1 MLDTQRN
8 KKIGIMLG
16 NGFTIDLIHRINS
29 SSNIDPSDLFKYG
42 DLVKWPA
49 TGEPG
54 FLSAR
59 YCPNLWRLGARPGL
73 NQKASYEIIEEL
85 ITVINLYAT
94 LPSETLKK
102 KNQSNPSPLSNI
114 YIYAYQEL
122 VAYLRELFIYY
133 NSLIN
138 DETLRNIPWGWRD
151 YLTKLDKDPTIESVE
166 IITYNYDIFLER
178 ILDQLN
184 IRFSIPG
191 IQEND
196 AKFKIYK
203 PHGSISF
210 IYEGYML
217 KDNYNIQTE
226 LSLNNGDISKFQIK
240 YDNLSLYMP
249 LIPIIPPAGEA
260 HRYAQN
266 WANSIKSHL
275 KGSISKFKEKDDF
288 FICGISYWHVDRAEI
303 DEIIR
308 ELNSDV
314 NVRMINPG
322 NVEGLSAILGMV
334 FNSYIHHS
342 SSDILKELV

>member
-1 MLDTQRN
+1 
-8 KKIGIMLG
+8 MLG
-16 NGFTIDLIHRINS
+16 NGFTIDLINAVGKS
-29 SSNIDPSDLFKYG
+29 GEIDPSDLFKYG
-42 DLVKWPA
+42 DVVKWPA

-73 NQKASYEIIEEL
+73 NRKDSYSIIEEL

-94 LPSETLKK
+94 LPLETVKK
-102 KNQSNPSPLSNI
+102 KNQSNLSPLSNI

-133 NSLIN
+133 DSKVTYE
-138 DETLRNIPWGWRD
+138 DLRQLTWGWSD
-151 YLTKLDKDPTIESVE
+151 YFTKLDKDPSIGSID
-166 IITYNYDIFLER
+166 IITYNYDIYLER
-178 ILDQLN
+178 ILDVLN
-184 IRFSIPG
+184 IKFSIPG
-191 IQEND
+191 IKDGHE
-196 AKFKIYK
+196 KFKIYK

-210 IYEGYML
+210 LYEGYMS
-217 KDNYNIQTE
+217 KDNYNIQKE
-226 LSLNNGDISKFQIK
+226 LSLNNGDISKFK
-240 YDNLSLYMP
+240 YRYDDLSLYMP

-266 WANSIKSHL
+266 WANAIKKNITDAIKSYNP
-275 KGSISKFKEKDDF
+275 KDDF

-308 ELNSDV
+308 ELNSEA

-322 NVEGLSAILGMV
+322 NVDGLSAILGMV
-334 FNSYIHHS
+334 FDSYVHHS
-342 SSDILKELV
+342 SSHILKELV

>member
-1 MLDTQRN
+1 MSTNNSKRV
-8 KKIGIMLG
+8 GIMLG
-16 NGFTIDLIHRINS
+16 NGFTIDLVDHIKKSDQIE
-29 SSNIDPSDLFKYG
+29 PSDLFKYG
-42 DLVKWPA
+42 DIVKWPA

-73 NQKASYEIIEEL
+73 NRSTSYNIIEEL

-94 LPSETLKK
+94 LPPETIKK

-133 NSLIN
+133 NSKVS
-138 DETLRNIPWGWRD
+138 DDDLRSLNWGWRD
-151 YLTKLDKDPTIESVE
+151 YLLNLDKDESIESVE
-166 IITYNYDIFLER
+166 IITYNYDIYLER
-178 ILDQLN
+178 ILDIMN
-184 IRFSIPG
+184 IKFSIPG
-191 IQEND
+191 IKEEK

-210 IYEGYML
+210 LYEGYID
-217 KDNYNIQTE
+217 KNNYNIQKE
-226 LSLNNGDISKFQIK
+226 LSLNNGDISKFENR
-240 YDNLSLYMP
+240 YSDLSLYMP
-249 LIPIIPPAGEA
+249 IIPIIPPAGEA

-266 WANSIKSHL
+266 WANAIKS
-275 KGSISKFKEKDDF
+275 KITNAMKDFKDKDDF

-308 ELNSDV
+308 SLNSGI

-322 NVEGLSAILGMV
+322 HIDGLSSILGMV
-334 FNSYIHHS
+334 FNNYIHHS
-342 SSDILKELV
+342 SSKILKELL

>member
-1 MLDTQRN
+1 MEE
-8 KKIGIMLG
+8 KSGKHVGIILG
-16 NGFTIDLIHRINS
+16 NGFTIDLINKIGKS
-29 SSNIDPSDLFKYG
+29 EEIDPSDLFKYG

-49 TGEPG
+49 TGDPG

-73 NQKASYEIIEEL
+73 NRTASYSIIEEL

-94 LPSETLKK
+94 LSPETIKK
-102 KNQSNPSPLSNI
+102 KNQSNSSPLSNI

-122 VAYLRELFIYY
+122 VSYLRELFIDY
-133 NSLIN
+133 NSKIS
-138 DETLRNIPWGWRD
+138 DEDIRNLDWGWRD
-151 YLTKLDKDPTIESVE
+151 YLTNLDKNDEVESVE

-178 ILDQLN
+178 ILDALN

-191 IQEND
+191 ITNEN

-210 IYEGYML
+210 IYDNYL
-217 KDNYNIQTE
+217 DKNNYNIQKE
-226 LSLNNGDISKFQIK
+226 LSLNNGELSQFKISYK
-240 YDNLSLYMP
+240 DLSMYMP

-260 HRYAQN
+260 HRFSQY
-266 WANSIKSHL
+266 WANDIKARIKKAL
-275 KGSISKFKEKDDF
+275 KSFKDKDDL
-288 FICGISYWHVDRAEI
+288 FICGLSYWHVDRAEI

-308 ELNSDV
+308 ELNSDI

-334 FNSYIHHS
+334 FNNYIHHS
-342 SSDILKELV
+342 SSQILKALA